1 MAPSEFDDGEVYW
14 AAPIGGVTPPEL
26 STGNEDDDEILRQ
39 IAARTSLELPRSWEH
54 FLLVPGEAAARSVA
68 EALAALGWEVS
79 IGTPGPDD
87 EDELDADPGDDP
99 GAGQN
104 WSVVAGQQS
113 VVLTPGAGPGHQG
126 AVRGAGRPGAGL
138 QLRRLAGQ
146 HRLRRDL
153 RGHDGRGGRIRGL
166 TGRAVLRSRAAGAG
180 RGPGR
185 RASPRAGPRR
195 PG

>member
-54 FLLVPGEAAARSVA
+54 FLLVPGEAAARSAA

-87 EDELDADPGDDP
+87 EDAPDDEDQPDADPGDDP

-113 VVLTPGAGPGHQG
+113 VVLTPVLVRDTRELFEELAARVPGSSYDGWQASIDFDEIFEAMTA
-126 AVRGAGRPGAGL
+126 AV
-138 QLRRLAGQ
+138 
-146 HRLRRDL
+146 
-153 RGHDGRGGRIRGL
+153 DG
-166 TGRAVLRSRAAGAG
+166 SED
-180 RGPGR
+180 
-185 RASPRAGPRR
+185 
-195 PG
+195 

>member
-87 EDELDADPGDDP
+87 EDELDADPGDGP
-99 GAGQN
+99 EAGQN

-113 VVLTPGAGPGHQG
+113 VVLTPALVRDTRELFEDLAARVPGSSYDGWQASIDFDEIFEAMTA
-126 AVRGAGRPGAGL
+126 AV
-138 QLRRLAGQ
+138 
-146 HRLRRDL
+146 
-153 RGHDGRGGRIRGL
+153 DG
-166 TGRAVLRSRAAGAG
+166 SED
-180 RGPGR
+180 
-185 RASPRAGPRR
+185 
-195 PG
+195 